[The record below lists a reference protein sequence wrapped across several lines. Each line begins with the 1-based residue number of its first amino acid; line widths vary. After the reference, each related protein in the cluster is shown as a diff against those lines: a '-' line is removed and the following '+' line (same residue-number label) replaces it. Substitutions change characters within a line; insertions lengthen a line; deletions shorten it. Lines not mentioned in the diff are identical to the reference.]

1 MQRIARVDMAELL
14 RQAPPVVF
22 PKAVQGGKRQG
33 RDRSAYDFALACFLI
48 EQGRTDE
55 QILAVLQRKSEK
67 AGTRRDGLRYLKMT
81 IAKARQ
87 RKGG

>member
-1 MQRIARVDMAELL
+1 MRNWVYWKFTD
-14 RQAPPVVF
+14 
-22 PKAVQGGKRQG
+22 GGKRQS
-33 RDRSAYDFALACFLI
+33 RDRSTYDFALACFLI

-67 AGTRRDGLRYLKMT
+67 ATARRDAERYLKMT

-87 RKGG
+87 RKG